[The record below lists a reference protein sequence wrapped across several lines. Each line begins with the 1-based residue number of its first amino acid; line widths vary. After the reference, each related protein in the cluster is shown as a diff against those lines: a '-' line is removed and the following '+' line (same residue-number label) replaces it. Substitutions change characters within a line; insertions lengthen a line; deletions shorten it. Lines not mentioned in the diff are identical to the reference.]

1 MQTSKGFSPII
12 LVAILAVVIIAGGA
26 AGAFYM
32 KNNQPGTAPQE
43 QARSF
48 ADKPKMA
55 DSLEAEI
62 ETIQVADPATDFAEV
77 DKDIQQL

>member
-1 MQTSKGFSPII
+1 MQTNKGFSPII

-26 AGAFYM
+26 VGAFYM
-32 KNNQPGTAPQE
+32 KNNQPGVSPQE

-48 ADKPKMA
+48 TDKPKVA
-55 DSLEAEI
+55 DSLQAEI
-62 ETIQVADPATDFAEV
+62 ETIQVTDPAADFAEV